1 MNISKLIAATVFCAS
16 FAAIAADR
24 HDHDHGHEHVAIH
37 GGVVVEVKDIELELV
52 AQPDLMQ
59 LHLRDHG
66 KPVDVANGSA
76 KLTILSGAEKQVVE
90 LSPAGEKL
98 EAKGGYKVG
107 AGTKLVA
114 IVNLPGKPSLTARF
128 ALK

>member
-16 FAAIAADR
+16 FSAIAADK
-24 HDHDHGHEHVAIH
+24 HDHCHEHLSLH
-37 GGVVVEVKDIELELV
+37 GGMVVEVKDIDLELV
-52 AQPDLMQ
+52 AQPDLIQ

-76 KLTILSGAEKQVVE
+76 KLTILSGADKQEVE
-90 LSPAGEKL
+90 LVPANDRL
-98 EAKGGYKVG
+98 EARGAFKVG
-107 AGTKLVA
+107 AGSKLVA
-114 IVNLPGKPSLTARF
+114 VVTVPGKPTLTARF